1 MNSFELIVPP
11 LELCKL
17 LAEKLPGV
25 LDDTALVWSVYPNG
39 HFRSRERP
47 YFDTSDFKIIY
58 PAPTLAEIQRLLPPG
73 TTIMMDAPAV
83 WAAISGAGTR
93 DVKIEKDDTP
103 ESAALRLLLKING
116 IEVK

>member
-1 MNSFELIVPP
+1 MNSFESIVPP

-25 LDDTALVWSVYPNG
+25 LNDTALVWSVWPNG
-39 HFRSRERP
+39 HFRSLMRS
-47 YFDTSDFKIIY
+47 YFDTSDLKMNY

-73 TTIMMDAPAV
+73 TTVMMDAPAV

-93 DVKIEKDDTP
+93 DVKIAKDETP
-103 ESAALRLLLKING
+103 ESAALRLMLKING